1 MCLTFNNIQQH
12 KYSNK
17 QNWRMTLS
25 QWFEYCLVGR
35 GLDNLMT
42 VNLARY
48 RPTGEHVAIRRIDLE
63 SCTNDMV
70 TYLQVWIAQCLQCAW
85 LDSYVTLLPIFHFSA
100 LLRIYLFASLVVCYI
115 LCNLLLPIFRSDIIR
130 CSFLSVS
137 QGELHVSKLFHHP
150 SILPYKSVF
159 IAENELW
166 VITPFMAYGK
176 KSNFLPYC
184 CFSYVMQ
191 LNLC

>member
-1 MCLTFNNIQQH
+1 MCLRVCF
-12 KYSNK
+12 
-17 QNWRMTLS
+17 WVL
-25 QWFEYCLVGR
+25 GR
-35 GLDNLMT
+35 GLDDLMT

-70 TYLQVWIAQCLQCAW
+70 TYLQVCICSQSRDCCVCSDERMNFTAHNVCNSSPNHISFSRTGCNL
-85 LDSYVTLLPIFHFSA
+85 FFSA
-100 LLRIYLFASLVVCYI
+100 
-115 LCNLLLPIFRSDIIR
+115 
-130 CSFLSVS
+130 S

-166 VITPFMAYGK
+166 VISPFMAYGK
-176 KSNFLPYC
+176 KQVPHRL
-184 CFSYVMQ
+184 VILGQ
-191 LNLC
+191 LCLHVRLMVF